1 MIARIRGEH
10 DARWGRWLPTK
21 ARETADAPAR
31 QTAPVL
37 DRQSST
43 EARQRRV
50 LWSSLIGVTVA
61 VGCLTAISWLS
72 PSPARSQLPATP
84 RAWLDAYEAAA
95 IDNPSRVC
103 SELFAP
109 QLAQAYGKA
118 LHGSCTS
125 YFKEITSFSVVV
137 RRVLQDG
144 GTAVLELRQTVRPR
158 DWAVVLNREPGG
170 WRAVDLLAGNLVR

>member
-10 DARWGRWLPTK
+10 DARWGRWRPTK
-21 ARETADAPAR
+21 ARETADAPTR
-31 QTAPVL
+31 PTTPVV
-37 DRQSST
+37 DRQSSG
-43 EARQRRV
+43 EPPRRRV
-50 LWSSLIGVTVA
+50 LWSSLIGVTVT
-61 VGCLTAISWLS
+61 VGCLTAIWWLS
-72 PSPARSQLPATP
+72 PRPARSQLRATP

-95 IDNPSRVC
+95 IDDPSRVC

-144 GTAVLELRQTVRPR
+144 GTAVIELRQTVRPR
-158 DWAVVLNREPGG
+158 GWAVVLNRQRGG
-170 WRAVDLLAGNLVR
+170 WRAVDLLAGDLVR